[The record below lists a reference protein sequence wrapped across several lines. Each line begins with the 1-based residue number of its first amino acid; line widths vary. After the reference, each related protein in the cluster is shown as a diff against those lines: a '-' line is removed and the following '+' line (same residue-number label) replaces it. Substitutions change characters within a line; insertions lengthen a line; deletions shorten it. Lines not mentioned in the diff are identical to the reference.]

1 LVTQVNTAVNATV
14 SLVAPTPQDF
24 LQHICAPLLY
34 TVEKHRQFLLMDYSG
49 KKEKQSP
56 IV

>member
-34 TVEKHRQFLLMDYSG
+34 TVEKHRQFLFMDYSG